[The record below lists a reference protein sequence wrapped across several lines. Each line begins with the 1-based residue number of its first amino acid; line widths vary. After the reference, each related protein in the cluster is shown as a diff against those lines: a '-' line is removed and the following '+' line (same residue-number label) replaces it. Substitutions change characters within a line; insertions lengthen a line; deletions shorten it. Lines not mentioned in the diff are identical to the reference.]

1 MLIVGES
8 FFNFPPPKLSLRF
21 VYSALNIWFWKNH
34 IDIELWSADLSLGC

>member
-8 FFNFPPPKLSLRF
+8 FFNFPSPNLICF